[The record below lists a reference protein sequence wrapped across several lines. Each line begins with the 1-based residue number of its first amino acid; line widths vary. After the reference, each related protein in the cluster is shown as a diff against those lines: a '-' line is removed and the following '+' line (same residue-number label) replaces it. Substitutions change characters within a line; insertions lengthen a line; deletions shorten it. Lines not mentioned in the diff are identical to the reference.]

1 MPSRRRF
8 LLCALVAATI
18 GSVGAAAAVAPDAA
32 QQFVLALGNQALTTL
47 RTPGLSLEQ
56 REASFRVLLR
66 QNFDVDFIGRF
77 VLGRAWNEL
86 GAEQRADYLQV
97 FGEFV
102 LKTYSQRLGG
112 YSGETFAVTGVRP
125 AGEQDVLVRTRIDRP
140 SGPPLEADWR
150 VRQIDSQ
157 FRIIDVAVE
166 GISMAVTQRQ
176 EFASVIGRSGVAGL
190 LEMLH
195 ARVDKL
201 PATAAR

>member
-112 YSGETFAVTGVRP
+112 YSGETFAGCGGLNERSDDQRRRDAREPRRRSP
-125 AGEQDVLVRTRIDRP
+125 AGRAASDRYQRAVCQGSVVRESERAAQPGASADPAADRGERRCA
-140 SGPPLEADWR
+140 GP
-150 VRQIDSQ
+150 
-157 FRIIDVAVE
+157 
-166 GISMAVTQRQ
+166 
-176 EFASVIGRSGVAGL
+176 
-190 LEMLH
+190 
-195 ARVDKL
+195 
-201 PATAAR
+201 